1 MDQTHPSLDTIQA
14 ALTDDLKS
22 SLAPHPELAQYWL
35 VRCNDSSIKFVR
47 TEFILRE
54 ATKGTAAL
62 AKLIAQVQAAA
73 QAPSFQKKAKPRRFT
88 PRPEP
93 RDDAPVMEE

>member
-1 MDQTHPSLDTIQA
+1 MTTTDTIQL

-22 SLAPHPELAQYWL
+22 VLAPHPELPKFWL
-35 VRCNDSSIKFVR
+35 VRCHDDSVKYVMAD
-47 TEFILRE
+47 LVVRE
-54 ATKGTAAL
+54 AIKGTAAL

-93 RDDAPVMEE
+93 REDAPVMEE